1 MAQHTRMARPVANSL
16 APHTRPSYAESVD
29 DHALRVLE
37 FEKVLNLLA
46 DEAAFSIGRELCLAV
61 RPETDYARAFE
72 LQAQTAEMRL
82 LDQLGIDVP
91 FSGAHDIRPA
101 IHAAAI
107 GQVLEPGDLVEA
119 AQTLRTA
126 WSAKRVIEKVRDR
139 VPRLGLLADEISDLR
154 RFTEEVDRAITARG
168 EVSDN
173 ASEQLAMTRRE
184 LRVAESR
191 LEQRA
196 QAALADAIRR
206 GVAQEGLLTER
217 NGRKVIPIKADYRG
231 QVQGIV
237 HDVSSS
243 GATVFIEPMGVV
255 DAGNQVRE
263 LQLAE
268 QREVRRVLQRLTALL
283 GDAEDAALRGTLALA
298 QLDVLH
304 AKVRLGRRLKAGLP
318 PPGEVDTWF
327 KPDGATRIVRGRHP
341 LLRGEVVPTDIE
353 VGGEY
358 AGVLITGP
366 NTGGKTVA
374 LKTLGL
380 LTLMA
385 QAGIPVPCD
394 DGSRFVCF
402 ERIFADIGDEQSI
415 EQSLSTFSSH
425 MRNIISILAK
435 AEPGTLVLLDEL
447 GAGTDP
453 AEGAA
458 LARAILETLLEKGC
472 TLVATTHHGELKVF
486 AHNDPRLRNASVE
499 FDIETLSPTYH
510 LTVGLPGQ
518 SNALAIARR
527 LGLGED
533 VLERASDQLAP
544 EHFEFE
550 NLLAEI
556 RAERHAA
563 SEARKSEEQ
572 ARREAEDLRVAL
584 AERRE
589 TIEEER
595 AAILAAAQREAEDTL
610 ARMRREVDS
619 LKRRAAARD
628 FDARAAEETLKQMD
642 EDLGKLAR
650 SAKPKRVAPPQPVA
664 HRREVMPGDVI
675 HVRDIPQLGEAL
687 SAVGDDGRVEVQFG
701 ALRMKVSVERIDRIE
716 QAGPAGEKVAVPAGP
731 PVSMELDLRGQRA
744 EAALEQFETY
754 LDGAFRAGLPFVRI
768 IHGKGTGALRAAIR
782 EALAGHPLVRRF
794 ESASPQDG
802 GDGVTIAL
810 LAG

>member
-1 MAQHTRMARPVANSL
+1 
-16 APHTRPSYAESVD
+16 VD
-29 DHALRVLE
+29 EHALRVLE
-37 FEKVLNLLA
+37 FGKVLDLLS
-46 DEAAFSIGRELCLAV
+46 DEAAFSIGRELCHAV

-82 LDQLGIDVP
+82 LDQMGIDVP
-91 FSGAHDIRPA
+91 FAGAHDIRPA
-101 IHAAAI
+101 IHAAGI

-126 WSAKRVIEKVRDR
+126 WSAQRTIEKVRDR
-139 VPRLGLLADEISDLR
+139 VPRLGLIASEIADLR
-154 RFTEEVDRAITARG
+154 RFTEEVDRAITPRG
-168 EVSDN
+168 EVADN
-173 ASEQLAMTRRE
+173 ASEQLAITRRE

-206 GVAQEGLLTER
+206 GVAQDGLLTER
-217 NGRKVIPIKADYRG
+217 NGRKVIPIKVDYRG

-268 QREVRRVLQRLTALL
+268 QREVRRVLQGLTALL
-283 GDAEDAALRGTLALA
+283 GESEAAALRTTMALA
-298 QLDVLH
+298 ALDVLH
-304 AKVRLGRRLKAGLP
+304 AKVKLGRRMKAQLP
-318 PPGEVDTWF
+318 PPGDVDSWF
-327 KPDGATRIVRGRHP
+327 KPDGPTRIVRGRHP
-341 LLRGEVVPTDIE
+341 LLRGEVVPTNLE

-374 LKTLGL
+374 LKTFGL

-385 QAGIPVPCD
+385 QSGMALPSD
-394 DGSRFVCF
+394 EGSRFACF
-402 ERIFADIGDEQSI
+402 EHVFADIGDEQSI

-458 LARAILETLLEKGC
+458 LARAILETLLERGC

-486 AHNDPRLRNASVE
+486 AHNDDRLRNASVE
-499 FDIETLSPTYH
+499 FNIETLSPTYH

-527 LGLGED
+527 LGLGEE
-533 VLERASDQLAP
+533 VLQRASDQLAP

-550 NLLAEI
+550 NLLGEI

-563 SEARKSEEQ
+563 AEARQGEEA
-572 ARREAEDLRVAL
+572 ARREAEDLRVGL
-584 AERRE
+584 AERRD
-589 TIEEER
+589 TIEQER
-595 AAILAAAQREAEDTL
+595 VGILAAAQREAEDTL
-610 ARMRREVDS
+610 ARMRRELDA
-619 LKRRAAARD
+619 LKRKAAVRD
-628 FDARAAEETLKQMD
+628 FDAHAADETLRELD

-650 SAKPKRVAPPQPVA
+650 AAKP
-664 HRREVMPGDVI
+664 RRETPEPITFRKEVLPGDVI

-687 SAVGDDGRVEVQFG
+687 SPVGDDGRVEVQFG
-701 ALRMKVSVERIDRIE
+701 SLRMKVSVDRIDRIE
-716 QAGPAGEKVAVPAGP
+716 QSGPSGEKVAVPTGP
-731 PVSMELDLRGQRA
+731 PVGMELDLRGQRA
-744 EAALEQFETY
+744 EAALEQFESY

-794 ESASPQDG
+794 ESAAPHDG

>member
-1 MAQHTRMARPVANSL
+1 M
-16 APHTRPSYAESVD
+16 
-29 DHALRVLE
+29 
-37 FEKVLNLLA
+37 LNLLA
-46 DEAAFSIGRELCLAV
+46 DEAAFSIGRELALAV
-61 RPETDYARAFE
+61 TPETDYAQAFE
-72 LQAQTAEMRL
+72 LQARTAEMRL
-82 LDQLGIDVP
+82 LDQMGIDVP
-91 FSGAHDIRPA
+91 FAGAHDIRPH

-107 GQVLEPGDLVEA
+107 GQVLEPSDLMEA

-126 WSAKRVIEKVRDR
+126 RAAHRVIEKIRDR
-139 VPRLGLLADEISDLR
+139 VPRLGFIADEIGDFR
-154 RFTEEVDRAITARG
+154 RFTDEVDGAITARG

-173 ASEQLAMTRRE
+173 ASEQLAVTRRE
-184 LRVAESR
+184 LRTAESR

-196 QAALADAIRR
+196 QAALMDAVRR

-243 GATVFIEPMGVV
+243 GATVFVEPMGVV

-268 QREVRRVLQRLTALL
+268 QREVRRVLTRLTALL
-283 GDAEDAALRGTLALA
+283 GADEAAALRTTLALGH
-298 QLDVLH
+298 LDLLH
-304 AKVRLGRRLKAGLP
+304 AKVRLGRRWRAGLP

-327 KPDGATRIVRGRHP
+327 KPSGETVIKRGRHP
-341 LLRGEVVPTDIE
+341 LLRGNVVPTNIE
-353 VGGEY
+353 LGGDY

-380 LTLMA
+380 LTLLA

-394 DGSRFVCF
+394 DGSRFVCY
-402 ERIFADIGDEQSI
+402 ERIYADIGDEQSI

-425 MRNIISILAK
+425 MRNIIAILEK
-435 AEPGTLVLLDEL
+435 AGPGTLVLLDEL

-458 LARAILETLLEKGC
+458 LARAILETLLERGC

-486 AHNDPRLRNASVE
+486 AHNDERLRNASVE
-499 FDIETLSPTYH
+499 FNIETLSPTYH

-527 LGLGED
+527 LGLGD
-533 VLERASDQLAP
+533 DILERASGQLAP

-550 NLLAEI
+550 NLLGEI

-563 SEARKSEEQ
+563 AEARVSEEA

-584 AERRE
+584 AERRD
-589 TIEEER
+589 TIEQER
-595 AAILAAAQREAEDTL
+595 ANILAAAQREAEDAL
-610 ARMRREVDS
+610 ADMRREVDAM
-619 LKRRAAARD
+619 KRRATQRD
-628 FDARAAEETLKQMD
+628 FDSRAADETLREMDKQ
-642 EDLGKLAR
+642 LGKLTA
-650 SAKPKRVAPPQPVA
+650 SAKPRREAAPQPVTF
-664 HRREVMPGDVI
+664 RREVIPGDTI
-675 HVRDIPQLGEAL
+675 HVRDIPQLGTAL
-687 SAVGDDGRVEVQFG
+687 TAVGEDGRIEVQFG
-701 ALRMKVSVERIDRIE
+701 SLRMKVSVDRIDRIE
-716 QAGPAGEKVAVPAGP
+716 QPGPSGEKVAVPTGP
-731 PVSMELDLRGQRA
+731 AVGMELDLRGERA
-744 EAALEQFETY
+744 EAALEQMENY
-754 LDGAFRAGLPFVRI
+754 LDAAFRGGLPFVRI

-782 EALAGHPLVRRF
+782 EALAGHSLVRRF